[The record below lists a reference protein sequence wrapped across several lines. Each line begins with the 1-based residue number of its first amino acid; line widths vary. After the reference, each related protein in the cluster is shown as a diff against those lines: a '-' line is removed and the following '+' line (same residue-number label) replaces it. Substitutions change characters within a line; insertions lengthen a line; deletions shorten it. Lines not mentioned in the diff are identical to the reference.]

1 MNKNVLVTGGTRGIG
16 EAISREFA
24 KKGYNIII
32 NYVKSNEK
40 AKKLKEELEAKYNIK
55 VLPIKADLSNETEI
69 NNMVDMAIKEF
80 GKIDV
85 LVNNAGIVIDKE
97 FEDRTVEDWEGLM
110 AAQECLPTNEER
122 DKFGAHYRV
131 LSRAWEALSPDAYLI
146 PFSYD
151 YIWLSKVYESIKP
164 TNNSGAFI
172 WARLGKK
179 TMDLVHQNIVVD
191 KLHEDLEILCLDA
204 NIIDDFIK
212 RKEGSDKKVKKI
224 EIALIAKIRK
234 HSNDPRFVRLGE
246 RLEELRERHEQ
257 GLITSIEFLKML
269 LDMAKEAVE
278 AEREVV
284 PEEEIDK
291 GKAALTE
298 LFNGVKNQNTPIIV
312 ERVVNDI
319 DDIVRS
325 VRYDDWQK
333 SDTGEKEIKKA
344 LRKIVWVRYQIKDE
358 ELFNKAYKYVKEY
371 Y

>member
-1 MNKNVLVTGGTRGIG
+1 
-16 EAISREFA
+16 
-24 KKGYNIII
+24 
-32 NYVKSNEK
+32 
-40 AKKLKEELEAKYNIK
+40 
-55 VLPIKADLSNETEI
+55 
-69 NNMVDMAIKEF
+69 
-80 GKIDV
+80 
-85 LVNNAGIVIDKE
+85 
-97 FEDRTVEDWEGLM
+97 
-110 AAQECLPTNEER
+110 
-122 DKFGAHYRV
+122 
-131 LSRAWEALSPDAYLI
+131 
-146 PFSYD
+146 
-151 YIWLSKVYESIKP
+151 
-164 TNNSGAFI
+164 
-172 WARLGKK
+172 
-179 TMDLVHQNIVVD
+179 
-191 KLHEDLEILCLDA
+191 
-204 NIIDDFIK
+204 
-212 RKEGSDKKVKKI
+212 
-224 EIALIAKIRK
+224 
-234 HSNDPRFVRLGE
+234 
-246 RLEELRERHEQ
+246 
-257 GLITSIEFLKML
+257 ML